1 MNQSL
6 AIKVFVYGTLKPGEA
21 NYRHYCQGKIKT
33 PISAYTFGS
42 LYSLPL
48 GYPAMT
54 KGKNRVWGFLLEFD
68 DFEILKSLDRLEDY
82 QEQRACDL
90 NLYYRSLTLV
100 YSVDNLPIALAWTY
114 YMKLERVIQY
124 GGTKVTSGNWKGI

>member
-21 NYRHYCQGKIKT
+21 NYHRYCQGKIITQT
-33 PISAYTFGS
+33 PAYTFGS

-54 KGKNRVWGFLLEFD
+54 KGKNRVWGFLLEFGD
-68 DFEILKSLDRLEDY
+68 SEILRSLDRLEDY
-82 QEQRACDL
+82 QEQRASDL

-100 YSVDNLPIALAWTY
+100 YSIDNLPIARAWTY
-114 YMKLERVIQY
+114 YMQLERVIQY
-124 GGTKVTSGNWKGI
+124 GGTKVTSGNWKKI